1 MLAAGNKPHFQ
12 FRKIYHAVSLSGRTR
27 SADAQ
32 LTYEPVSRA
41 AAGNVACS
49 WRTNPLLISVRW
61 GRAAL
66 QRAVI
71 VYSSSYS
78 TLVIRVKLSVVRL
91 SSFPEDN
98 NGLERLFPERQ

>member
-1 MLAAGNKPHFQ
+1 
-12 FRKIYHAVSLSGRTR
+12 
-27 SADAQ
+27 
-32 LTYEPVSRA
+32 VSRA

-78 TLVIRVKLSVVRL
+78 TLVTRVKLSCRTALLV
-91 SSFPEDN
+91 P
-98 NGLERLFPERQ
+98 